1 MFNLTLANLIFLSG
15 FFHLATLTA
24 SAQVPRELRFREDLP
39 KLNPLLRQ
47 WVLVAGIYIV
57 FNITSFGILSISFAQ
72 ELASGSPLARA
83 FCGYVA
89 LFWGLRLL
97 IQCFVFDAKPYLTK
111 WHLRIG
117 YHALTVLF
125 LWQTA
130 LYGYAA
136 ISPG

>member
-1 MFNLTLANLIFLSG
+1 MLFRSANLIFLSG

-57 FNITSFGILSISFAQ
+57 FNITAFGILSISLAQ

-97 IQCFVFDAKPYLTK
+97 IQCFVFNAKPYLTK
-111 WHLRIG
+111 WYLRIG
-117 YHALTVLF
+117 YHTLTVLF

-130 LYGYAA
+130 VYGYAA
-136 ISPG
+136 IGPR